1 MWTQIYTTH
10 THQLPTMHNTFVHT
24 VHTNVCVMETCID
37 IYKQCARHMLHIN
50 KYTIHAREHR
60 VHIQWARQAQR
71 YTPFTFMHTQTHM
84 RTHTS
89 YTQASALT
97 QPQAHTTSPHTGLSF
112 PSSFPLIHPR
122 FPSSCSVG
130 TSNTWA
136 VKRPGPRPNWTEH
149 SRWSLLTVFCASSLP
164 FFCFLGW
171 RS

>member
-1 MWTQIYTTH
+1 
-10 THQLPTMHNTFVHT
+10 MHNTFVHT
-24 VHTNVCVMETCID
+24 VHTNVCVMEACID
-37 IYKQCARHMLHIN
+37 IYKQCAHHMLHIN
-50 KYTIHAREHR
+50 KYTIHAQEHR

-136 VKRPGPRPNWTEH
+136 VKRPGPPPQLDRTFQVV
-149 SRWSLLTVFCASSLP
+149 STYCFLCLFSSLLLLFGLEELNEKWP
-164 FFCFLGW
+164 IN
-171 RS
+171 